1 MIKNDRTKLELIRL
15 EGIRFLITKK
25 ISKNELDNII
35 KEELKIE
42 SKDCFELLKK
52 LNRYQLIIIIE
63 YSNHKKIIKTHS
75 TL

>member
-42 SKDCFELLKK
+42 SK
-52 LNRYQLIIIIE
+52 N
-63 YSNHKKIIKTHS
+63 
-75 TL
+75 